1 MTFSA
6 HGAPRSR
13 QTLRAAWSA
22 YFNLFFTLGNFLCL
36 NLPGRALRMRNALAC
51 SLFIFYFLFLFVAA
65 QLGMPNICSALNHNL
80 VSAKSGSQHLVIV
93 NGVGVVATVAAV
105 AVAVAAGVGVGA
117 RFDLQSMNALA
128 KLCNTFFF
136 FCTCFWLW
144 IFIPVNSR
152 AVGYFMFFRLEHEYI
167 LIGSTLTSLLMH
179 LYY

>member
-1 MTFSA
+1 MRT
-6 HGAPRSR
+6 
-13 QTLRAAWSA
+13 AWSA

-36 NLPGRALRMRNALAC
+36 NLPGRTLRMRNALAC

-93 NGVGVVATVAAV
+93 NGVGVVAAV
-105 AVAVAAGVGVGA
+105 AVAVVVAAGVGVGA

-136 FCTCFWLW
+136 CTCFWL
-144 IFIPVNSR
+144 
-152 AVGYFMFFRLEHEYI
+152 
-167 LIGSTLTSLLMH
+167 
-179 LYY
+179 